1 MTYHYIPEAQKQL
14 VLGMSLRGMKEKH
27 IMYTTEMGRMTNSRI
42 NTNWKN
48 THTVAVELVAV
59 HTPLTIKERHA
70 QATKRGCLYKYGRT
84 RWILRMHLG
93 FCI

>member
-27 IMYTTEMGRMTNSRI
+27 IMYTTEMGRMTISRI
-42 NTNWKN
+42 KTNWKV
-48 THTVAVELVAV
+48 HIAVELVAV
-59 HTPLTIKERHA
+59 HTPLMIKERRA

-84 RWILRMHLG
+84 KWILRMHLG